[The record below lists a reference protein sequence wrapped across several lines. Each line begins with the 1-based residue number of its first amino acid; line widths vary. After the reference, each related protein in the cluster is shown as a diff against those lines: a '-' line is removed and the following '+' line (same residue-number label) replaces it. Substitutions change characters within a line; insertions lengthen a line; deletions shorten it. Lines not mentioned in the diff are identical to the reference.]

1 MIVNNIEDCYKTLG
15 IFHSRFSTIPGKFK
29 DYISTPKINNYKS
42 IHTAVIGPKN
52 RIEIQIRT
60 HEMHEFAQR
69 GIASH
74 WKYKSSEKFSELS
87 WKEYDWLRDLVEII
101 EAEQVLNII
110 MNLLNYKCSKK
121 MYFVLHQKEQ

>member
-1 MIVNNIEDCYKTLG
+1 MKIVIKHWG

-42 IHTAVIGPKN
+42 IHTAVIGPKKN

-60 HEMHEFAQR
+60 HDMNEFAQR

-87 WKEYDWLRDLVEII
+87 WKEYDWLRDLLKLSKQ
-101 EAEQVLNII
+101 EQVLNIT
-110 MNLLNYKCSKK
+110 MNLQNFKCFKK
-121 MYFVLHQKEQ
+121 MFFVLLLKEQL